1 MIINGAKPA
10 GTGTD
15 TGDDSEFFL
24 LLLLLLLL
32 LTVDKFDTID
42 FDDIAI
48 YHEDQLQ
55 LV

>member
-15 TGDDSEFFL
+15 TGDDSEL

>member
-10 GTGTD
+10 GTGTG
-15 TGDDSEFFL
+15 TGDDSEFFFL
-24 LLLLLLLL
+24 LLLLLM
-32 LTVDKFDTID
+32 VDKFDTID